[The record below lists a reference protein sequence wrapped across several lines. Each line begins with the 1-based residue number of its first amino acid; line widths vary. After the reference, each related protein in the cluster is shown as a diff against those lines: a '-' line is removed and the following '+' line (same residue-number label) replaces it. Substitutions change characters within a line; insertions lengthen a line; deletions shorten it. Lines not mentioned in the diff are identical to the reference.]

1 MHDDRLPRIVIG
13 LAVALGLAILG
24 AHPSIRAIER
34 RLGITFLVT
43 AGLPFLAMGALFHL
57 PAVGILSADVLRD
70 LEPAFEFGLGW
81 IGFVVGL
88 ELEVRTL
95 DKISASIAPVI
106 AVETVVPMLTTVA
119 LCGLALLNLGVV
131 RTDADL
137 PRDLLLLAACA
148 APSAAISIEAWT
160 PRIGACHARH
170 LDDITHFDEIVTLG
184 MLGAISIYFRPPD
197 EATLWR
203 LPSPSAWLLVFLG
216 LGAILGIITYVLIRN
231 AKSAS
236 EELAMIL
243 GAVALSAGMAGYL
256 SLSVPVV
263 CTIAGAMLANLPMRD
278 KAGLRRTLRDVE
290 RPLYLVFLIVAGAS
304 WRPGEW
310 QGWVIAPA
318 FVLARV
324 AGKRLGAIA
333 ALRLDK
339 TGELPSARALALALA
354 PQSPIAVVAIM
365 SATTLYHGE
374 QHAPLRWSLNA
385 VIIGGV
391 LTEIAVRLLERFGGP
406 LGPPGASE
414 PLAPVSVHAREQ
426 AS

>member
-1 MHDDRLPRIVIG
+1 MHDDRLPRIVMGLVLAFG
-13 LAVALGLAILG
+13 LAVLG
-24 AHPSIRAIER
+24 AHPSIRTLER
-34 RLGITFLVT
+34 RLGITFLIT
-43 AGLPFLAMGALFHL
+43 AGLPFLAMGAVFHL
-57 PAVGILSADVLRD
+57 PAVGILSNDILRD

-88 ELEVRTL
+88 ELDVRTL
-95 DKISASIAPVI
+95 DKIPSSIAPVI
-106 AVETVVPMLTTVA
+106 AVETLVPMLTTGLLCA
-119 LCGLALLNLGVV
+119 LVFLNLGASHL
-131 RTDADL
+131 DASL
-137 PRDLLLLAACA
+137 ARDLLLLAACA

-160 PRIGACHARH
+160 PRIGARHARL
-170 LDDITHFDEIVTLG
+170 LDDITHLDEIVTLAL
-184 MLGAISIYFRPPD
+184 LGLISIYFRPPA

-216 LGAILGIITYVLIRN
+216 LGVILGIITYVLIRN
-231 AKSAS
+231 AKSAA

-278 KAGLRRTLRDVE
+278 KEGLRRTLRDVE

-310 QGWVIAPA
+310 QGWVLAPA

-333 ALRLDK
+333 ARRLDR
-339 TGELPSARALALALA
+339 TDELPTARQLALALA

-365 SATTLYHGE
+365 SAASLYRGE
-374 QHAPLRWSLNA
+374 HEAHLRWSLNA

-391 LTEIAVRLLERFGGP
+391 LTEIVVRILERVGGP
-406 LGPPGASE
+406 LRAPESA
-414 PLAPVSVHAREQ
+414 APVSVRVPGQ

>member
-1 MHDDRLPRIVIG
+1 MHDDRLPRIVMGLVLAFG
-13 LAVALGLAILG
+13 LAVLG
-24 AHPSIRAIER
+24 AHPSIRTLER
-34 RLGITFLVT
+34 RLGITFLIT
-43 AGLPFLAMGALFHL
+43 AGLPFLAMGAVFHL
-57 PAVGILSADVLRD
+57 PAVGILSNDILRD

-88 ELEVRTL
+88 ELDVRTL
-95 DKISASIAPVI
+95 DKIPSTIAPVI
-106 AVETVVPMLTTVA
+106 AVETLVPMLTTVLLCA
-119 LCGLALLNLGVV
+119 LVFLNLGASHL
-131 RTDADL
+131 DASL
-137 PRDLLLLAACA
+137 ARDLLLLAACA

-160 PRIGACHARH
+160 PRIGARHARL
-170 LDDITHFDEIVTLG
+170 LDDITHLDEIVTLAL
-184 MLGAISIYFRPPD
+184 LGLISIYFRPPD

-216 LGAILGIITYVLIRN
+216 LGVILGIITYVLIRN
-231 AKSAS
+231 AKSAA

-278 KAGLRRTLRDVE
+278 KEGLRRTLRDVE

-310 QGWVIAPA
+310 QGWVLAPA

-333 ALRLDK
+333 ARRLDR
-339 TGELPSARALALALA
+339 TDELPTARQLALALA

-365 SATTLYHGE
+365 SAASLYRGE
-374 QHAPLRWSLNA
+374 HEAHLRWSLNA

-391 LTEIAVRLLERFGGP
+391 LTEIVVRLLERFGGP
-406 LGPPGASE
+406 LRAPEGA
-414 PLAPVSVHAREQ
+414 APVSVRVPGQ

>member
-1 MHDDRLPRIVIG
+1 MHDDRLPRIVMGLVLAFG
-13 LAVALGLAILG
+13 LAVLG
-24 AHPSIRAIER
+24 AHPSIRTLER
-34 RLGITFLVT
+34 RLGITFLIT
-43 AGLPFLAMGALFHL
+43 AGLPFLAMGAIFHL
-57 PAVGILSADVLRD
+57 PAVGILSNDVLRD

-88 ELEVRTL
+88 ELDVRTL
-95 DKISASIAPVI
+95 DKIPSSIAPVI
-106 AVETVVPMLTTVA
+106 AVETLVPMLTTGLLCA
-119 LCGLALLNLGVV
+119 LVFLNLGASHL
-131 RTDADL
+131 DASL
-137 PRDLLLLAACA
+137 ARDLLLLAACA

-160 PRIGACHARH
+160 PRIGARHARL
-170 LDDITHFDEIVTLG
+170 LDDITHLDEIVTLAL
-184 MLGAISIYFRPPD
+184 LGLISIYFRPPA
-197 EATLWR
+197 EETLWR

-216 LGAILGIITYVLIRN
+216 LGVILGIITYVLIRN
-231 AKSAS
+231 AKSAA

-278 KAGLRRTLRDVE
+278 KEGLRRTLRDVE

-310 QGWVIAPA
+310 QGWVLAPA

-333 ALRLDK
+333 ARRLDR
-339 TGELPSARALALALA
+339 TDELPTARQLALALA

-365 SATTLYHGE
+365 SAASLYRGE
-374 QHAPLRWSLNA
+374 HEAHLRWSLNA

-391 LTEIAVRLLERFGGP
+391 LTEIVVRILERVGGP
-406 LGPPGASE
+406 LRAPEST
-414 PLAPVSVHAREQ
+414 APVSVRVPGQ